1 MVVVAP
7 VVIGCVGPT
16 LADIEGEGCIDFDGE
31 GDTAIDGDI
40 AGDADD
46 DTAELF
52 GIGGSTAGVEASGD
66 TDVVGVDALSVVD
79 CAMVYPRAK
88 IKHDK

>member
-1 MVVVAP
+1 VVVVAP
-7 VVIGCVGPT
+7 VVIGCGPT
-16 LADIEGEGCIDFDGE
+16 LADIDAEGCIDFDGE

-52 GIGGSTAGVEASGD
+52 CIGGSTAGVEASGD
-66 TDVVGVDALSVVD
+66 TDIVDFDALTVVD

>member
-1 MVVVAP
+1 VVVVAL
-7 VVIGCVGPT
+7 VVIGPT
-16 LADIEGEGCIDFDGE
+16 LADIDAEGCIDFDGE

-40 AGDADD
+40 DRDAAGDA
-46 DTAELF
+46 AALVC
-52 GIGGSTAGVEASGD
+52 IGGSTAEVEASGD
-66 TDVVGVDALSVVD
+66 IVGVGAAIVD